1 LSNDKTPTKEWHD
14 RRDTDSILEGSGH
27 PGVQPHD
34 FVQLHQTRIGHKG
47 SDPRWSSGNF
57 IIGPPGGGIMT
68 WDEFLSLTVEELINR
83 RPDVQTLCGQLIR
96 EMQELKA
103 KLHIINGIL
112 PENK

>member
-1 LSNDKTPTKEWHD
+1 
-14 RRDTDSILEGSGH
+14 
-27 PGVQPHD
+27 
-34 FVQLHQTRIGHKG
+34 
-47 SDPRWSSGNF
+47 
-57 IIGPPGGGIMT
+57 MT